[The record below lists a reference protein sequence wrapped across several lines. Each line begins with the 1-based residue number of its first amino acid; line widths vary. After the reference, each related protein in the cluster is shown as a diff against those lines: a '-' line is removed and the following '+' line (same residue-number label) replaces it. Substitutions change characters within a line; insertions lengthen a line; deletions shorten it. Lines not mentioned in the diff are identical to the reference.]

1 MEKRFTRKNKKNIHD
16 DDNKFKFI
24 GNETGRKLAVKL
36 SQFMMPAAVILVD
49 ALDVILD
56 TLYYQKLQSR
66 GDALNE
72 YLHIPDIVFYILFGC
87 LMLTT
92 AELDKF
98 TFYIIVNSNEFEK
111 IINVLTMVSL
121 A

>member
-1 MEKRFTRKNKKNIHD
+1 MEKRFARQNKKNTHD
-16 DDNKFKFI
+16 DDKKFKFI

-98 TFYIIVNSNEFEK
+98 TFYIIVKSTRS
-111 IINVLTMVSL
+111 V
-121 A
+121 